1 LAKTRTSFRPNNDAA
16 RRNRG
21 PLAKPLVRR
30 GRAALLWLLGCV
42 DTDGRNNWHKVW
54 HIVLLKTFKGD
65 MRAAA
70 LLLGYAIGAPRQ
82 SIDLTTAEHI
92 DAVPPI
98 TPDMD
103 LRTAMSIYT
112 RTINAVGRPG
122 DNGDLDAEPPPPP
135 MPIIDIEAA
144 CENYRR
150 VSYPSG
156 EDEDYGGDGETAK
169 SVSAPRHRIAQKK
182 G

>member
-1 LAKTRTSFRPNNDAA
+1 
-16 RRNRG
+16 
-21 PLAKPLVRR
+21 VRR

-122 DNGDLDAEPPPPP
+122 DNGD
-135 MPIIDIEAA
+135 IEAA